1 MKEARVS
8 CSSLTENQ
16 ISHFSNSKFVA
27 FRVRYGIMND
37 QNPNHA
43 PENLDAR
50 LEKVQ
55 FVTNETPH
63 CLWDF
68 DIRESNRTFLNGID
82 PLYFKHI
89 ADTQSELLESDSK
102 QYAALALRSAYT
114 QGLETLFA
122 LIGSAIQAPECTVGW
137 MLRYQNHELEKVV
150 EKIQNAE
157 PLLSRFNAEV
167 LTWEALS
174 YLLHPFE
181 VQDSKENTRICNFFA
196 RYWKRF
202 ATDFLNIE
210 QKDEYNSSKHG
221 LRLTMGGFKFFM
233 SPEITQEAP
242 LNRDEM
248 FCITQ
253 SDFGSM
259 FYSDEKL
266 TDRRNFRILLHS
278 VNWNPNKFSIGLY
291 VIYYSV
297 SNVVNFLKSLNG
309 SGKFGIV
316 YLNAESEVRF
326 ENLWDSYGSAN
337 SLNFNKT
344 LDPNWIT
351 PASEVEI
358 RKTYK
363 FLEQGGS

>member
-1 MKEARVS
+1 
-8 CSSLTENQ
+8 
-16 ISHFSNSKFVA
+16 
-27 FRVRYGIMND
+27 MND

-291 VIYYSV
+291 VIYYSI